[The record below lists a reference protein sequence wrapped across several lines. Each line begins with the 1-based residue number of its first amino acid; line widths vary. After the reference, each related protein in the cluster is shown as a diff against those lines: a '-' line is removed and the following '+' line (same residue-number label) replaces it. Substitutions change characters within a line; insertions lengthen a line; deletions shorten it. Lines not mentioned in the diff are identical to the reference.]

1 MATETDITSHY
12 SSGELLGRLSAVLSG
27 DGADPNAPTIAS
39 MAPYDQ
45 FHGRGMEATEE
56 LAGVLDAG
64 PGDRVLDVGC
74 GIGGP
79 ARYMADRFGCRVTG
93 IDLTPE
99 FCDAARHVTGL
110 MGLGDRVVFEQGD
123 ATAMPFGDAA
133 FDKAYSMN
141 VSMNIAD
148 KTGFYTEIGRVLK
161 PGGRLILS
169 EIAQGP
175 GGDVDYP
182 TPWAR
187 TAASSFLATP
197 EETRAGLEACGFTV
211 EQMRDTS
218 EQVLEFGARSRALV
232 EAGEKPLHRAVQL
245 FHGDLASESMGNTSR
260 GVSERRLIPI
270 EILCH
275 KKG

>member
-1 MATETDITSHY
+1 
-12 SSGELLGRLSAVLSG
+12 
-27 DGADPNAPTIAS
+27 
-39 MAPYDQ
+39 
-45 FHGRGMEATEE
+45 
-56 LAGVLDAG
+56 
-64 PGDRVLDVGC
+64 
-74 GIGGP
+74 
-79 ARYMADRFGCRVTG
+79 MADRFGCKVTG

-110 MGLGDRVVFEQGD
+110 MGLDGRVRFEQGD
-123 ATAMPFGDAA
+123 ATAMPFGDAS

-148 KTGFYTEIGRVLK
+148 KAGFYGEIGRVLK

-197 EETRAGLEACGFTV
+197 EETRAGLEACGFTI
-211 EQMRDTS
+211 EQVRDTS
-218 EQVLEFGARSRALV
+218 EEVLEFGARSRALV
-232 EAGEKPLHRAVQL
+232 DAGKKPLHRAVQL

-260 GVSERRLIPI
+260 GVVEKRLIPI
-270 EILCH
+270 EILCR
-275 KKG
+275 KAG

>member
-1 MATETDITSHY
+1 MSTETDITGHY
-12 SSGELLGRLSAVLSG
+12 SSGELLQRLSAVLTD
-27 DGADPNAPTIAS
+27 DGANPQAPTIAA

-56 LAGVLDAG
+56 LAGLLDAA
-64 PGDRVLDVGC
+64 PGDHVLDVGC

-79 ARYMADRFGCRVTG
+79 ARYMADRFGCKVTG

-110 MGLGDRVVFEQGD
+110 MGLDGRVDFEQGD
-123 ATAMPFGDAA
+123 AMAMPFGDAS

-148 KTGFYTEIGRVLK
+148 KAGFYGEIGRVLK

-197 EETRAGLEACGFTV
+197 EETRAGLEACGFTI
-211 EQMRDTS
+211 EQVRDTS
-218 EQVLEFGARSRALV
+218 EEVLEFGARSRALV
-232 EAGEKPLHRAVQL
+232 DAGKKPLHRAVQL

-260 GVSERRLIPI
+260 GVVEKRLIPI
-270 EILCH
+270 EILCR
-275 KKG
+275 KAG

>member
-1 MATETDITSHY
+1 MSTEADITGHY
-12 SSGELLGRLSAVLSG
+12 SSGELLQRLSAVLTD
-27 DGADPNAPTIAS
+27 DGADPQAPTIAA

-56 LAGVLDAG
+56 LAGLLDAAS
-64 PGDRVLDVGC
+64 GDHVLDVGC

-79 ARYMADRFGCRVTG
+79 ARYMADRFGCKVTG

-110 MGLGDRVVFEQGD
+110 MGLDGRVDFKQGD
-123 ATAMPFGDAA
+123 ATAMPFEAA
-133 FDKAYSMN
+133 SFDKAYSMN

-148 KTGFYTEIGRVLK
+148 KAGFYGEIGRVLK

-175 GGDVDYP
+175 GGEVDYP

-197 EETRAGLEACGFTV
+197 EETRAGLEACGFTI
-211 EQMRDTS
+211 EQVRDTS
-218 EQVLEFGARSRALV
+218 EDVLEFGARSRALV
-232 EAGEKPLHRAVQL
+232 DAGKKPLHRAVQL

-260 GVSERRLIPI
+260 GVVEKRLIPI
-270 EILCH
+270 EILCR
-275 KKG
+275 KAG

>member
-1 MATETDITSHY
+1 MATETEITSHY
-12 SSGELLGRLSAVLSG
+12 SSGELLGRLSAVLRE
-27 DGADPNAPTIAS
+27 DGADPNAPTIAA

-56 LAGVLDAG
+56 LAALLDAA
-64 PGDRVLDVGC
+64 PGDHVLDVGS

-79 ARYMADRFGCRVTG
+79 ARYMADRFGCQVTG

-99 FCDAARHVTGL
+99 FCDAARHLTGL
-110 MGLGDRVVFEQGD
+110 MGMSDRVAFEQGN
-123 ATAMPFGDAA
+123 ATAMPFEDAS

-148 KTGFYTEIGRVLK
+148 KAGFYGEIARVLK
-161 PGGRLILS
+161 PGGRLLLS
-169 EIAQGP
+169 EVAQGP

-187 TAASSFLATP
+187 TAASSFLVTP
-197 EETRAGLEACGFTV
+197 EETRAGLEACGFTI
-211 EQMRDTS
+211 EQVRDTS
-218 EQVLEFGARSRALV
+218 EKVLEFGARSRALV

-245 FHGDLASESMGNTSR
+245 FHGDLAPASAGNSSR
-260 GVSERRLIPI
+260 GVADRRLIPI

-275 KKG
+275 KNA